1 MKKIQ
6 STPTKVLKYPEK
18 DGIKEKLYLNKFCF
32 TRIRKREDFKNY
44 LCSKQCLYK
53 RLFGSRHIAGWKQ
66 IARLKF
72 NELREYSI
80 KNILLNN
87 NRRYYCGDFNEISI
101 VKRYVFEQ
109 SAAKFLFLRKTFN
122 DYSLWKQVFKNR
134 SVKIY
139 FLK

>member
-1 MKKIQ
+1 M
-6 STPTKVLKYPEK
+6 LKYPEK
-18 DGIKEKLYLNKFCF
+18 DGIKEELHLNKFCF
-32 TRIRKREDFKNY
+32 TRIRKRKNFKNY

-80 KNILLNN
+80 RNILLNN
-87 NRRYYCGDFNEISI
+87 NRKYYCGDFNEISI

-109 SAAKFLFLRKTFN
+109 SAAKFLF
-122 DYSLWKQVFKNR
+122 
-134 SVKIY
+134 
-139 FLK
+139 

>member
-1 MKKIQ
+1 M
-6 STPTKVLKYPEK
+6 LKYPEK
-18 DGIKEKLYLNKFCF
+18 DGIKEELHFNKFCF
-32 TRIRKREDFKNY
+32 TRIRKRENFKNY

-101 VKRYVFEQ
+101 VKRYVLNNPQRNFFFKKDVQ
-109 SAAKFLFLRKTFN
+109 RLFLMEV
-122 DYSLWKQVFKNR
+122 D
-134 SVKIY
+134 
-139 FLK
+139 FLKIEVLKFIFFK